1 MATRSKARTT
11 RAAKSK
17 PAASRKRKAAPASAE
32 TTDPFRHI
40 IVLMLE
46 NRSFDHALG
55 ALQAVIPVEGVP
67 PAGPPRTNLD
77 INGVPVAQL
86 PDAIDVVRP
95 DPKHECKDVLEQLR
109 EDNGRFVKNFQN
121 AHPDAAPEPVMTYH
135 KLDSLP
141 ALHKL
146 AREFAVFDKWFS
158 SVPGPTWTNR
168 LFAMSG
174 TSRGRVL
181 MPQSVFHP
189 HLHKYDQPSVFRRLE
204 EAKRT
209 HRIYRGDF
217 PLALLL
223 EDRRNLE
230 AARNISTFADFLAD
244 ADGSESAFPEFAF
257 IEPRYLVNA
266 NDDHPPHPMGAGER
280 LVSEVYEKLRA
291 NTELWESALLVVT
304 FDEHGGFYDHC
315 SPDDTVPPD
324 NRHDEYTFDR
334 LGVRVPTIFVSP
346 WLKQQVIGAHCDHTS
361 LLRSLRDR
369 WGLGDMGERVAQAV
383 DAIKQL
389 KLESA
394 PRVDTP
400 SALAAPKPMA
410 AARAISR
417 EAEKSRLND
426 NQAAI
431 VAFSAY
437 LDLETPEAPLRKVRA
452 MKQATVSPT
461 DAMQVA
467 EERVERYLAYKRKP
481 AAARRKPRT
490 PR

>member
-1 MATRSKARTT
+1 MTTRSKARTT

-135 KLDSLP
+135 KLDSLR

-291 NTELWESALLVVT
+291 NTELWESTLLVVT

-361 LLRSLRDR
+361 LLRSLRPLGTWRHGRASGSSSGRDQAAEARIGATGRHAVRAGGPEANGCRKGDQQGSREIQAQRQPGRDR
-369 WGLGDMGERVAQAV
+369 RVQ
-383 DAIKQL
+383 
-389 KLESA
+389 
-394 PRVDTP
+394 R
-400 SALAAPKPMA
+400 
-410 AARAISR
+410 ISR
-417 EAEKSRLND
+417 SGDTRGASAEGPRDEASDGQPDR
-426 NQAAI
+426 
-431 VAFSAY
+431 
-437 LDLETPEAPLRKVRA
+437 R
-452 MKQATVSPT
+452 
-461 DAMQVA
+461 DAGG
-467 EERVERYLAYKRKP
+467 
-481 AAARRKPRT
+481 
-490 PR
+490 